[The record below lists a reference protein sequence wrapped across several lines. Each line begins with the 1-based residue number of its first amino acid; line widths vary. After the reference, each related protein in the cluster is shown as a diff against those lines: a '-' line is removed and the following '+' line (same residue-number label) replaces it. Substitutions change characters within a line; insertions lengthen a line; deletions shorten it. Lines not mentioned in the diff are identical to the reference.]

1 MGKYKKVYKCAEGK
15 NPFFAYQ
22 PHYKKYKIVD
32 TVSALKKL
40 ARKMEHIEEFAFDT
54 ETNTLRVF
62 GPNKDFSCVC
72 ITISWGEYDNYYIP
86 MGHRRYEDFD
96 RNLPAKKVRKYL
108 GPIFERPDIRL
119 IGQNIKFDLHVLARI
134 GIHPTTTDIWDT
146 MILSWLC
153 DENTPNGLKENSA
166 MKLGLD
172 QTHFTEVTDTVPNE
186 VKKEFGLKA
195 SNKAT
200 YDLVLIDDGAPY
212 ALDDSYLTW
221 ELYLGYINLVDQE
234 KMTKIYVRSYQP
246 FLQCLFKMEER
257 GVTVDTNRLAEMSVE
272 IDKDMED
279 LEYRMFELAGVE
291 FNPNSSQHLAELFFG
306 YIKPDP
312 VDKKGNP
319 KRDNK
324 GNLVKAKVNWNIV
337 EASFNFRVSNTTDAG
352 APSTSADTFW
362 YISQMTFKNKH
373 KQRGVEVAKLLT
385 EYKKLSKLR
394 SAFIDGLKTQ
404 VYDDGKAHPSFNI
417 IGTDSGRISCIAEHT
432 PIQVVGGSK
441 PIEEVKPGDK
451 VYCYDNEGKLRV
463 STVTNVFNNGV
474 RDCVEVKWR
483 SLGTHDYGSL
493 ICTPDHRLMLRN
505 GEWVQAQHLTC
516 GDRLAHLRR
525 SEEERPRL
533 YGVDVKGEQEQL
545 FIKREVF
552 HCTDS
557 RKVIH
562 HKDENKPNNDP
573 SNLKIEYRSYHSR
586 HHSKDRA
593 NRGEIKTAH
602 LIESEHPRMNGSS
615 NPNYKTFTYEELEE
629 LVHQY
634 KGRIRDIPMDFNT
647 FKKKCEEVGFDY
659 KKVASLYQKRYV
671 EVTDN
676 QFIDAFFK
684 CKGVVSRISAEL
696 GIGRFRVRRKIK
708 ELDLCYNH
716 SVVSVTPCGSRQVY
730 DLEVEG
736 YHNFIA
742 SEVCVH
748 NCSEPNLQQLPKA
761 DEEDKYQIRSLFI
774 GSVDPVTKKRKKIIA
789 CDFSNLEMRVLAHF
803 SEDKNLL
810 EMFAS
815 GADTHGST
823 AVNMFNLDC
832 DASEVKKKYPH
843 LRQAAKVINFLLMY
857 GGGAQRLYD
866 QLKSDH
872 NSPIDLGSPEY
883 LKLYKCKN
891 GLDVAQI
898 YIDKYFSTYS
908 GVAHFIRDQKKFAK
922 RNGYV
927 QTLLRRKRR
936 LPDINS
942 SNMKMKSYAERLAVN
957 STIQGSAADIT
968 SSAQNRVDADPWF
981 LEHRC
986 LMIIQVHDELV
997 FECPEEY
1004 VEEAIPRIQ
1013 YLMAHPFGDNVSLNL
1028 ELRADADYGDSYQEA
1043 K

>member
-1 MGKYKKVYKCAEGK
+1 MGKYKKVYKCTEGK
-15 NPFFAYQ
+15 NPHFAFK
-22 PHYKKYKIVD
+22 PHYKKYKVIE
-32 TVSALKKL
+32 TVGALKKL
-40 ARKMEHIEEFAFDT
+40 ARKMEHLEEFAFDT

-62 GPNKDFSCVC
+62 GENSKFRCVC

-86 MGHRRYEDFD
+86 MGHRRYEDYG
-96 RNLPAKKVRKYL
+96 RNLSVKVVRKYL
-108 GPIFERPDIRL
+108 GPIFSRPDVRL
-119 IGQNIKFDLHVLARI
+119 VGQNIKFDLHVLARL
-134 GIHPTTTDIWDT
+134 GIHTTTTDIWDT

-172 QTHFTEVTDTVPNE
+172 QSHFADTVATVPNE

-221 ELYLGYINLVDQE
+221 ELYLGYINLVDDE
-234 KMTKIYVRSYQP
+234 KMTKIYTRNYQP

-257 GVTVDTNRLAEMSVE
+257 GVVVDTRRLDEMQEEIAE
-272 IDKDMED
+272 DMED
-279 LEYRMFELAGVE
+279 LEYKMFELAGVE

-306 YIKPDP
+306 YEKPAP
-312 VDKKGNP
+312 RDKQGNL
-319 KRDNK
+319 KRDKNGK
-324 GNLVKAKVNWNIV
+324 VQEAKINWNLI
-337 EASFNFRVSNTTDAG
+337 EASFRFRVTSTTDAG

-362 YISQMTFKNKH
+362 NLSHMTFKNKH
-373 KQRGVEVAKLLT
+373 KQSGVEVAKLLV

-394 SAFIDGLKTQ
+394 SAFIDGLKAQ
-404 VYDDGKAHPSFNI
+404 IYDDGKAHPSFNI
-417 IGTDSGRISCIAEHT
+417 IGTDSGRIS
-432 PIQVVGGSK
+432 
-441 PIEEVKPGDK
+441 
-451 VYCYDNEGKLRV
+451 
-463 STVTNVFNNGV
+463 
-474 RDCVEVKWR
+474 
-483 SLGTHDYGSL
+483 
-493 ICTPDHRLMLRN
+493 
-505 GEWVQAQHLTC
+505 
-516 GDRLAHLRR
+516 
-525 SEEERPRL
+525 
-533 YGVDVKGEQEQL
+533 
-545 FIKREVF
+545 
-552 HCTDS
+552 
-557 RKVIH
+557 
-562 HKDENKPNNDP
+562 
-573 SNLKIEYRSYHSR
+573 
-586 HHSKDRA
+586 
-593 NRGEIKTAH
+593 
-602 LIESEHPRMNGSS
+602 
-615 NPNYKTFTYEELEE
+615 
-629 LVHQY
+629 
-634 KGRIRDIPMDFNT
+634 
-647 FKKKCEEVGFDY
+647 
-659 KKVASLYQKRYV
+659 
-671 EVTDN
+671 
-676 QFIDAFFK
+676 
-684 CKGVVSRISAEL
+684 
-696 GIGRFRVRRKIK
+696 
-708 ELDLCYNH
+708 
-716 SVVSVTPCGSRQVY
+716 
-730 DLEVEG
+730 
-736 YHNFIA
+736 
-742 SEVCVH
+742 
-748 NCSEPNLQQLPKA
+748 CSEPNLQQLPKA

-810 EMFAS
+810 EMFAT

-832 DASEVKKKYPH
+832 DASEVKKQYPH

-857 GGGAQRLYD
+857 GGGAPTLYD
-866 QLKSDH
+866 NLRSDH
-872 NSPIDLGSPEY
+872 YSPIDLGAPEY

-891 GLDVAQI
+891 GVEVAQV
-898 YIDKYFSTYS
+898 YIDKYFDTYS
-908 GVAHFIRDQKKFAK
+908 GVAKFIRDQKKFAK

-942 SNMKMKSYAERLAVN
+942 SNFGMKSYAERLAIN

-1013 YLMAHPFGDNVSLNL
+1013 ALMAHPFGDNVELNL
-1028 ELRADADYGDSYQEA
+1028 ALKADADQGDSYQEA

>member
-32 TVSALKKL
+32 TISALKKL

-108 GPIFERPDIRL
+108 GPIFERPNIRL

-234 KMTKIYVRSYQP
+234 KMTKIYLRSYQP

-373 KQRGVEVAKLLT
+373 KQRGVEIAKLLT
-385 EYKKLSKLR
+385 EDKKLSKLR

-417 IGTDSGRISCIAEHT
+417 IGTDSGRIS
-432 PIQVVGGSK
+432 
-441 PIEEVKPGDK
+441 
-451 VYCYDNEGKLRV
+451 
-463 STVTNVFNNGV
+463 
-474 RDCVEVKWR
+474 
-483 SLGTHDYGSL
+483 
-493 ICTPDHRLMLRN
+493 
-505 GEWVQAQHLTC
+505 
-516 GDRLAHLRR
+516 
-525 SEEERPRL
+525 
-533 YGVDVKGEQEQL
+533 
-545 FIKREVF
+545 
-552 HCTDS
+552 
-557 RKVIH
+557 
-562 HKDENKPNNDP
+562 
-573 SNLKIEYRSYHSR
+573 
-586 HHSKDRA
+586 
-593 NRGEIKTAH
+593 
-602 LIESEHPRMNGSS
+602 
-615 NPNYKTFTYEELEE
+615 
-629 LVHQY
+629 
-634 KGRIRDIPMDFNT
+634 
-647 FKKKCEEVGFDY
+647 
-659 KKVASLYQKRYV
+659 
-671 EVTDN
+671 
-676 QFIDAFFK
+676 
-684 CKGVVSRISAEL
+684 
-696 GIGRFRVRRKIK
+696 
-708 ELDLCYNH
+708 
-716 SVVSVTPCGSRQVY
+716 
-730 DLEVEG
+730 
-736 YHNFIA
+736 
-742 SEVCVH
+742 
-748 NCSEPNLQQLPKA
+748 CSEPNLQQLPKA

-872 NSPIDLGSPEY
+872 DSPIDLGSPEY

-997 FECPEEY
+997 FECPEEC

-1028 ELRADADYGDSYQEA
+1028 ELKADADSGDSYQEA

>member
-1 MGKYKKVYKCAEGK
+1 MGKYQKTYKCASSEQ
-15 NPFFAYQ
+15 PFFSFR
-22 PHYKKYKIVD
+22 PKYKKYKIVD
-32 TVSALKKL
+32 TKSGLKKL
-40 ARKMEHIEEFAFDT
+40 ARKMSTLEEFAFDT
-54 ETNTLRVF
+54 ETNSLRAF
-62 GPNKDFSCVC
+62 GPNKQFSCVC
-72 ITISWGEYDNYYIP
+72 ITISWSEYDNYYIP

-96 RNLPAKKVRKYL
+96 RNLPAKFVRKYL
-108 GPIFERPDIRL
+108 GPIFGNPKLRL
-119 IGQNIKFDLHVLARI
+119 IGQNIKFDLHVLKRI
-134 GIHPTTTDIWDT
+134 GIEVTTTDIWDT

-153 DENTPNGLKENSA
+153 NENTPNGLKENSA
-166 MKLGLD
+166 MYLGID
-172 QTHFTEVTDTVPNE
+172 QTHFKETVETVPNE
-186 VKKEFGLKA
+186 IKKEFGLKA

-212 ALDDSYLTW
+212 ALADSFNTW
-221 ELYLGYINLVDQE
+221 ELYLGFINLVAQE
-234 KMTKIYVRSYQP
+234 KMTKIYIKNYQP
-246 FLQCLFKMEER
+246 FLQCLFIMEER
-257 GVTVDTNRLAEMSVE
+257 GVVVDQKRLAEMSVE
-272 IDKDMED
+272 INKDMEE
-279 LEYRMFELAGVE
+279 LEYQMFELAGVE
-291 FNPNSSQHLAELFFG
+291 FNPNSSQHLYELFFG
-306 YIKPDP
+306 FVKPDP
-312 VDKKGNP
+312 VDKNGNP
-319 KRDNK
+319 KYDKK
-324 GNLVKAKVNWNIV
+324 GNRIKAKVNWNIID
-337 EASFNFRVSNTTDAG
+337 ASFDFRVRETTDSG
-352 APSTSADTFW
+352 LPSTSSDTFW
-362 YISQMTFKNKH
+362 NLSRMTYKNKH
-373 KQRGVEVAKLLT
+373 KQTGVEVAKLIVQ
-385 EYKKLSKLR
+385 YKKLSKLR
-394 SAFIDGLKTQ
+394 SAFIDGLKEQ
-404 VYDDGKAHPSFNI
+404 IYDDGKVHPSFNI

-451 VYCYDNEGKLRV
+451 VYCYDDDGKLRV

-483 SLGTHDYGSL
+483 SLGAHDYGSL

-505 GEWVQAQHLTC
+505 GEWVQAQHLNC

-545 FIKREVF
+545 FLKREVF

-562 HKDENKPNNDP
+562 HRDEDKSNNDP
-573 SNLKIEYRSYHSR
+573 CNLKIEYRSYHSR

-593 NRGEIKTAH
+593 KRGEIVTSH
-602 LIESEHPRMNGSS
+602 LVGIEHQKMCGAS
-615 NPNYKTFTYEELEE
+615 NPNYKTFTYKELEE

-634 KGRIRDIPMDFNT
+634 EGRIRDIPMDFDT

-676 QFIDAFFK
+676 QFIDTFFK
-684 CKGVVSRISAEL
+684 CEGVVSRISTEL
-696 GIGRFRVRRKIK
+696 GIGRFRVQRKIK

-716 SVVSVTPCGSRQVY
+716 IVVSVTTCGSRQVY
-730 DLEVEG
+730 DLEVDR

-748 NCSEPNLQQLPKA
+748 NCSDPNLQQLPKA

-774 GSVDPVTKKRKKIIA
+774 GSIDPVTKKRKKIIA
-789 CDFSNLEMRVLAHF
+789 VDFSNLEMRVLAHF

-810 EMFAS
+810 EMFAT

-823 AVNMFNLDC
+823 AVNMFNLKC
-832 DASEVKKKYPH
+832 TPAEVKKEYPH

-857 GGGAQRLYD
+857 GGSAPTLYD
-866 QLKSDH
+866 NLRSDH
-872 NSPIDLGSPEY
+872 YSPIDLGSPEY
-883 LKLYKCKN
+883 LKTYHKKN
-891 GLDVAQI
+891 GIDVAQV
-898 YIDKYFSTYS
+898 YIDKYFDTYS
-908 GVAHFIRDQKKFAK
+908 GVARFIRDQKKFAK

-942 SNMKMKSYAERLAVN
+942 SNYKLKSYAERLAVN

-968 SSAQNRVDADPWF
+968 SSAQNRVNSDQWF
-981 LEHRC
+981 IEHRC
-986 LMIIQVHDELV
+986 LMILQVHDELV
-997 FECPEEY
+997 FECPAEY

-1013 YLMAHPFGDNVSLNL
+1013 ALMSHPFGDNVELNL
-1028 ELRADADYGDSYQEA
+1028 ALKADADAGNNYQEA